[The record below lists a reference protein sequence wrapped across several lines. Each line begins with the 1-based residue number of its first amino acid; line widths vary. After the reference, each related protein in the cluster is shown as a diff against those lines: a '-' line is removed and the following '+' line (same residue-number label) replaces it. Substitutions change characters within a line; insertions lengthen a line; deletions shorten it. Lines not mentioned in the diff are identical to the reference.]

1 MSAIESPVLYKQA
14 TQEGTTLGQVLSFIQ
29 TNQPVEGY
37 LNQPIYF
44 GSVVVGY
51 YSVYAINLPQNY
63 SGNNSELLKGYII
76 MAQINDVPGGS
87 TGINTSPMSIPG
99 PDISTYGISTSFTGQ
114 LNFDIIDASTVQI
127 SMPAQPGIDAC
138 LVIGF

>member
-1 MSAIESPVLYKQA
+1 MSGIESPVLYKQA

-29 TNQPVEGY
+29 TNQPVQGY

-44 GSVVVGY
+44 GSSIVGY

-63 SGNNSELLKGYII
+63 SGPNNELLKGYIL
-76 MAQINDVPGGS
+76 MAQINYVPSGS
-87 TGINTSPMSIPG
+87 TGINTSPMNIPG
-99 PDISTYGISTSFTGQ
+99 PEIATYGISTSFTGQ
-114 LNFDIIDASTVQI
+114 LNFDIIDASYVQI
-127 SMPAQPGIDAC
+127 SMPSVPGIDAC